1 MKATLRPRLIGEQ
14 PVFKQT
20 QTGVSS
26 PPNGI
31 TLDQDYFIDFF
42 YKNLINK
49 WSGLIPRNWI
59 TEEAT
64 MKIALGQIPDLRSIC
79 LSLYNIFGKSGETK
93 SVLHAIPVLQG
104 LTQWPNIDWDTLT
117 QSTSNSHLLI
127 DNEIMK
133 AVLIFWP
140 KSKISSIHGHPK
152 GGGVFKLLKGSIE
165 ELRYTSDESPKL
177 LSVSTYQKGSVG
189 FINDEMGYHAVGNP
203 FDTPAVSIHVYTH
216 Q

>member
-1 MKATLRPRLIGEQ
+1 MKAKLRSRLLGEQ
-14 PVFKQT
+14 PVLELIQPGAASSNYRT
-20 QTGVSS
+20 Q
-26 PPNGI
+26 
-31 TLDQDYFIDFF
+31 DQDCYTEFLHKIIV
-42 YKNLINK
+42 KK
-49 WSGLIPRNWI
+49 WSRLLPKNWI

-64 MKIALGQIPDLRSIC
+64 IKISLGQMPDLRSVC

-93 SVLHAIPVLQG
+93 SVLHSIPVLHG
-104 LTQWPNIDWDTLT
+104 LSEWPSANWDVSS
-117 QSTSNSHLLI
+117 QNASNSHLLI

-133 AVLIFWP
+133 AILIFWP
-140 KSKISSIHGHPK
+140 KSAISNIYGQPK

-189 FINDEMGYHAVGNP
+189 FINDEMGHHAVGNP